1 MSTGSVETIATDAKD
16 RSYRALLGVPGLP
29 QAVLAMVLGR
39 VGEAMLPV
47 ALVLTALT
55 VYESPPL
62 AGLLTFMTVFPGL
75 VSAPLIGVLIDRY
88 GRIRLIRIDYV
99 VGTGLT
105 LLIAALLLTSRL
117 EAVLLLAL
125 TLVLGVTQ
133 MFSDAGTRS
142 LFADMVPDHLW
153 ERVNAA
159 DSVGYQLAWIAGP
172 PLAAIL
178 FSIWGASVAFFGVS
192 IAFGIA
198 AVAIRG
204 LHDTAR
210 PQAEST
216 DLLRSARGGLAYVWR
231 NRTLRGMAASV
242 SITNI
247 CFGTVLI
254 LVPILIVNEV
264 AADEGFV
271 GIAFAVAG
279 IMGAVSAV
287 FFGRMN
293 TVGRERILVAVGCAG
308 MALTAAL
315 LLPVERAEPAVAL
328 AWILGTMVV
337 FGVTNG
343 IWDIGIFTLRQRR
356 TDPAMVGRAFAIS
369 MALNQSGYPIGAAIG
384 GFLAATS
391 IDSAIAVAVV
401 VGCIGTFMAVA
412 LLPGDSTAPAA

>member
-1 MSTGSVETIATDAKD
+1 MSTGKVDRIATDAKD

-29 QAVLAMVLGR
+29 QAVVAMVLGR
-39 VGEAMLPV
+39 VGESMVPV

-55 VYESPPL
+55 VYDSAPL
-62 AGLLTFMTVFPGL
+62 AGLLTFLTVVPGL
-75 VSAPLIGVLIDRY
+75 VSAPLIGALIDRY
-88 GRIRLIRIDYV
+88 GRVRLIRIDYV
-99 VGTGLT
+99 VGASVT
-105 LLIAALLLTSRL
+105 LLIAALILTSRL
-117 EAVLLLAL
+117 EAGLLLAL
-125 TLVLGVTQ
+125 TFVLGITQ

-172 PLAAIL
+172 PIAAVL
-178 FSIWGASVAFFGVS
+178 FSIWGASIAFLGIS

-198 AVAIRG
+198 AVAILG
-204 LHDTAR
+204 LREKAR
-210 PQAEST
+210 PQADST
-216 DLLRSARGGLAYVWR
+216 DLLRSARSGLGYVWR

-242 SITNI
+242 SITNV
-247 CFGTVLI
+247 CFGIVLI
-254 LVPILIVNEV
+254 LVPVLIVDEI

-271 GIAFAVAG
+271 GLAFAVAG
-279 IMGAVSAV
+279 TMGAVSAV
-287 FFGRMN
+287 IFGRMN
-293 TVGRERILVAVGCAG
+293 TFGRERILIAVGCAG

-315 LLPVERAEPAVAL
+315 LYPIDSAEPVVAL
-328 AWILGTMVV
+328 VWILGTMVV

-356 TDPAMVGRAFAIS
+356 TDSAMVGRAFAIS

-391 IDSAIAVAVV
+391 IGSAVAVAVV
-401 VGCIGTFMAVA
+401 VACLGTFLAVT
-412 LLPGDSTAPAA
+412 LLPRDATMAAA